1 MFGIAAVVLFT
12 IAAIFSGASIHV
24 DSAWIQPTTLM
35 LFGLAC
41 LAVHLLAGVERPPWL
56 HR

>member
-12 IAAIFSGASIHV
+12 IAAILSGTATHV
-24 DSAWIQPTTLM
+24 SSTWFQPATLM

-41 LAVHLLAGVERPPWL
+41 LAVHLLPLDEYRRRFVR
-56 HR
+56 